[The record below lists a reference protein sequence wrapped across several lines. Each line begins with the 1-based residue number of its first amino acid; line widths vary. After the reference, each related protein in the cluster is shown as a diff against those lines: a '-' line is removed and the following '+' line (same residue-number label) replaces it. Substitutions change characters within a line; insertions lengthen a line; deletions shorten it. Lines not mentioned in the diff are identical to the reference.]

1 MRHLPPLPSVRVFE
15 AAARHE
21 NFTLAAAE
29 LGMTQAAVSYQIRL
43 LEERLGV
50 PLFVRSKR
58 RVTLSEAGRRL
69 APVVSD
75 AFDRLSEGFSGL
87 VDADESVLAI
97 STAQT
102 FASNWLAPRLGGFQM
117 ARPEL
122 AVRLLTSNAMADFA
136 RDEVDVAIRMGTG
149 PWPGLK
155 RHFLFCLTSTPAC
168 TPDFRDR
175 HRLERPADLLR
186 VPRLNAQDWWWKQWL
201 EAAGVPLADEA
212 PRHGIRLDSQALEG
226 NAALAG
232 HGVGLLTPLYWRS
245 EFAAGRLVQPFDLIV
260 VSGPALWLVY
270 PEHKRG
276 RAKIRA
282 FRDWLLAEIAVE
294 ASFGPA
300 EAFKPPE
307 SASAPD

>member
-1 MRHLPPLPSVRVFE
+1 MRQLPPLPSVRVFE

-21 NFTLAAAE
+21 NFTLAAGE

-75 AFDRLSEGFSGL
+75 AFDRLAEGFSGL
-87 VDADESVLAI
+87 VDEDESVLAI

-102 FASNWLAPRLGGFQM
+102 FASNWLAPRLGGFQI

-122 AVRLLTSNAMADFA
+122 AVRLLTSNTLADFA
-136 RDEVDVAIRMGTG
+136 RDEVDVAVRMGSG
-149 PWPGLK
+149 PWPGLR
-155 RHFLFCLTSTPAC
+155 RHFLFCLYSTPLC
-168 TPDFRDR
+168 TPEFRDR
-175 HRLERPADLLR
+175 HKLERPADLLR
-186 VPRLNAQDWWWKQWL
+186 VPRLNAHDWWWKQWL
-201 EAAGVPLADEA
+201 EEAGVPLAEDT
-212 PRHGIRLDSQALEG
+212 PQQGIRLDSQALEG

-245 EFAAGRLVQPFDLIV
+245 EIASGRLVQPFDLVV

-282 FRDWLLAEIAVE
+282 FRDWLLEEVAAEAP
-294 ASFGPA
+294 AGPA
-300 EAFKPPE
+300 AAFTPP
-307 SASAPD
+307 AG

>member
-1 MRHLPPLPSVRVFE
+1 MPSVRVFE

-21 NFTLAAAE
+21 NFTLAAGE

-69 APVVSD
+69 APIVSD
-75 AFDRLSEGFSGL
+75 AFDRLGEGFSGL
-87 VDADESVLAI
+87 LAEDESVLAI

-102 FASNWLAPRLGGFQM
+102 FASNWLAPRLGGFQI

-122 AVRLLTSNAMADFA
+122 AVRLLTSNALTDFA
-136 RDEVDVAIRMGTG
+136 SDDVDVAVRMGLG
-149 PWPGLK
+149 PWPGLR
-155 RHFLFCLTSTPAC
+155 RHFLFCLYATPLC
-168 TPDFRDR
+168 TPEFRDR
-175 HRLERPADLLR
+175 HRLEHPGDLLR
-186 VPRLNAQDWWWKQWL
+186 VPRLNAHDWWWKPWF
-201 EAAGVPLADEA
+201 EAAGVALEDEP
-212 PRHGIRLDSQALEG
+212 PREGIRLDSQALEG

-232 HGVGLLTPLYWRS
+232 HGVGLLTPLYWRG
-245 EFAAGRLVQPFDLIV
+245 ELAAGRLVQPFDLVV

-282 FRDWLLAEIAVE
+282 FRDWLLTEMA
-294 ASFGPA
+294 A
-300 EAFKPPE
+300 EAEMAPADAFKTP
-307 SASAPD
+307 SD

>member
-21 NFTLAAAE
+21 NFTLAAGE

-75 AFDRLSEGFSGL
+75 AFDRLSEGFSDL
-87 VDADESVLAI
+87 VVEDESVLTI

-102 FASNWLAPRLGGFQM
+102 FASNWLSFRLGGFQI

-136 RDEVDVAIRMGTG
+136 GDDVDVAVRMGRG
-149 PWPGLK
+149 PWPGL
-155 RHFLFCLTSTPAC
+155 RQHFLFCLSSTPLC
-168 TPDFRDR
+168 TPEFRDR
-175 HRLERPADLLR
+175 HRLERPGDLLR
-186 VPRLNAQDWWWKQWL
+186 VPRLNAHDWWWKQWL
-201 EAAGVPLADEA
+201 DEAGVVLEDEA
-212 PRHGIRLDSQALEG
+212 PRQGIRLDSQALEG

-232 HGVGLLTPLYWRS
+232 HGVGLLTPLYWRGDL
-245 EFAAGRLVQPFDLIV
+245 AAGRLVQPFDLVV

-270 PEHKRG
+270 PEHKKG

-282 FRDWLLAEIAVE
+282 FRDWLLAEIAAE
-294 ASFGPA
+294 AALGPA
-300 EAFKPPE
+300 EAFSPP
-307 SASAPD
+307 AP

>member
-21 NFTLAAAE
+21 NFTLAAGE

-87 VDADESVLAI
+87 VDEDESVLAI

-102 FASNWLAPRLGGFQM
+102 FASNWLAPRLGGFQI

-122 AVRLLTSNAMADFA
+122 AVRLLTSNAMTDFA
-136 RDEVDVAIRMGTG
+136 RDEVDVAVRMGKG
-149 PWPGLK
+149 PWPGL
-155 RHFLFCLTSTPAC
+155 RQHFLFCLYATPLC

-175 HRLERPADLLR
+175 HRLERPEDLLR
-186 VPRLNAQDWWWKQWL
+186 VPRLNAHDWWWKQWL
-201 EAAGVPLADEA
+201 EEAGVALEDEA
-212 PRHGIRLDSQALEG
+212 PRQGIRLDSQALEG

-232 HGVGLLTPLYWRS
+232 HGVGLLTPLYWRG
-245 EFAAGRLVQPFDLIV
+245 ELDAGRLVQPFDLVV

-270 PEHKRG
+270 PEQKRG

-282 FRDWLLAEIAVE
+282 FRDWLLAEMT
-294 ASFGPA
+294 A
-300 EAFKPPE
+300 EAERAPADAFRPPE
-307 SASAPD
+307 G

>member
-21 NFTLAAAE
+21 NFTLAAGE

-69 APVVSD
+69 APVVSE

-87 VDADESVLAI
+87 VDEDESVLTI

-102 FASNWLAPRLGGFQM
+102 FASNWLAARLGGFQI

-122 AVRLLTSNAMADFA
+122 AVRLLTSNAMTDFA
-136 RDEVDVAIRMGTG
+136 SDDVDVAVRMGSG
-149 PWPGLK
+149 PWPGL
-155 RHFLFCLTSTPAC
+155 RQHFLFCLYATPLC

-175 HRLERPADLLR
+175 HRLERPDDLLR
-186 VPRLNAQDWWWKQWL
+186 VPRLNAHDWWWKQWL
-201 EAAGVPLADEA
+201 EEAGVAFEDEP
-212 PRHGIRLDSQALEG
+212 PRQGIRLDSQALEG

-245 EFAAGRLVQPFDLIV
+245 EIGAGRLVQPFDLVV

-270 PEHKRG
+270 PEHKRNRG
-276 RAKIRA
+276 KIRA
-282 FRDWLLAEIAVE
+282 FRDWLLGEMA
-294 ASFGPA
+294 A
-300 EAFKPPE
+300 EAE
-307 SASAPD
+307 MAPADAFRTPAD

>member
-1 MRHLPPLPSVRVFE
+1 MRHLPPLPSVRAFE

-21 NFTLAAAE
+21 NFTLAAGE

-69 APVVSD
+69 APIVSD

-87 VDADESVLAI
+87 VDEDESVLAI

-102 FASNWLAPRLGGFQM
+102 FASNWLAARLGGFQIP
-117 ARPEL
+117 RPEL
-122 AVRLLTSNAMADFA
+122 AVRLHTSNAMTDFA
-136 RDEVDVAIRMGTG
+136 RDDIDVAIRMGSG

-155 RHFLFCLTSTPAC
+155 RHFLFCLCSTPLC

-175 HRLERPADLLR
+175 HRLERPEDLLR
-186 VPRLNAQDWWWKQWL
+186 VPRLNAHDWWWKQWL
-201 EAAGVPLADEA
+201 EAAGVPLDDEA

-245 EFAAGRLVQPFDLIV
+245 EIADGRLVQPFDLVV

-270 PEHKRG
+270 PEHKRN

-294 ASFGPA
+294 AEAGPA
-300 EAFKPPE
+300 EAFTPP
-307 SASAPD
+307 AD

>member
-21 NFTLAAAE
+21 NFTLAAGE

-69 APVVSD
+69 APIVSD

-87 VDADESVLAI
+87 VDEDESVLAI

-102 FASNWLAPRLGGFQM
+102 FASNWLAARLGGFQI

-122 AVRLLTSNAMADFA
+122 AVRLHTSNAMTDFA
-136 RDEVDVAIRMGTG
+136 RDDIDVAVRMGTG
-149 PWPGLK
+149 PWPGL
-155 RHFLFCLTSTPAC
+155 RQHFLFCLCSTPLC
-168 TPDFRDR
+168 SPDFRDR
-175 HRLERPADLLR
+175 HRLERPEDLLR
-186 VPRLNAQDWWWKQWL
+186 VPRLNAHDWWWKQWL
-201 EAAGVPLADEA
+201 EVAGVPLDDES
-212 PRHGIRLDSQALEG
+212 PRQGIRLDSQALEG

-232 HGVGLLTPLYWRS
+232 HGIGLLTPLYWRS
-245 EFAAGRLVQPFDLIV
+245 ELADGRLIQPFDLIV

-270 PEHKRG
+270 PEHKRN

-282 FRDWLLAEIAVE
+282 FRDWLLAEIAAE
-294 ASFGPA
+294 ARYGPA
-300 EAFKPPE
+300 EAFTPP
-307 SASAPD
+307 AAG

>member
-1 MRHLPPLPSVRVFE
+1 
-15 AAARHE
+15 
-21 NFTLAAAE
+21 
-29 LGMTQAAVSYQIRL
+29 MTQAAVSYQIRL

-87 VDADESVLAI
+87 VDEDESVLAI

-102 FASNWLAPRLGGFQM
+102 FASNWLAPRLGGFQI

-122 AVRLLTSNAMADFA
+122 AVRLLTSNAMTDFA
-136 RDEVDVAIRMGTG
+136 RDDVDVAVRMGTG

-155 RHFLFCLTSTPAC
+155 QHFLFCLTSTPVC
-168 TPDFRDR
+168 TADFRDR
-175 HRLERPADLLR
+175 HRLERPEDLLR
-186 VPRLNAQDWWWKQWL
+186 VPRLNAHDWWWKQWL

-212 PRHGIRLDSQALEG
+212 PKHGIRLDSQALEG

-232 HGVGLLTPLYWRS
+232 HGVGLLTPLYWRADL
-245 EFAAGRLVQPFDLIV
+245 AAGRLVQPFDLVV

-282 FRDWLLAEIAVE
+282 FRDWLLAEIARE
-294 ASFGPA
+294 ADFGPA
-300 EAFKPPE
+300 EAFSPP
-307 SASAPD
+307 AG